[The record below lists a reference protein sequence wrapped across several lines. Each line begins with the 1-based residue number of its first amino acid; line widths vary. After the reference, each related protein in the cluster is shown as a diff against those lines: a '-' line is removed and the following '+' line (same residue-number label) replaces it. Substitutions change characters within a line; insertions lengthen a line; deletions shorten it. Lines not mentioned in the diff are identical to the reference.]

1 MSQRIITGVLLS
13 LGACLLIYFGGTVFA
28 LVAIVVFC
36 VSLHEEFQALDRA
49 GHRAVSWPTWLAMIA
64 SIPLALV
71 FGASVVVPILIF
83 ASILTVTCVI
93 FRNEPKLEDALM
105 SLLPLFWIMLPG
117 LAVISLS
124 LVSPLS
130 VQRTLIALLITVPV
144 LGDTAAYF
152 TGSFVGGRK
161 FCPAVSPNKTWSGAI
176 GGLIGSVI
184 AAVIVRMIA
193 GWICAPTTTLPQWID
208 CIALG
213 LIGGASSQIGDLMAS
228 LVKRHCGIKDFS
240 NLFPGHGGMLDRL
253 DSILFMALVL
263 FSYRLI
269 IFG

>member
-1 MSQRIITGVLLS
+1 MSQRIITGVV
-13 LGACLLIYFGGTVFA
+13 LGLAACLLIYFGGTVFA
-28 LVAIVVFC
+28 VSAIIVFC
-36 VSLHEEFQALDRA
+36 ISLHEEYQALDRA

-64 SIPLALV
+64 SIPLALL
-71 FGASVVVPILIF
+71 FGASVVVPILIG
-83 ASILTVTCVI
+83 ASIITVACVI
-93 FRNEPKLEDALM
+93 FRDEPRLEDALM
-105 SLLPLFWIMLPG
+105 SLLPLYWVVLPG

-144 LGDTAAYF
+144 LGDTFAYF
-152 TGSFVGGRK
+152 VGSFVGGRK

-176 GGLIGSVI
+176 GGMIGSI
-184 AAVIVRMIA
+184 LAAVIVRMVA
-193 GWICAPTTTLPQWID
+193 GWICAPTTTLPGWID
-208 CIALG
+208 CIVLG
-213 LIGGASSQIGDLMAS
+213 IVGGAASQIGDLMAS

-253 DSILFMALVL
+253 DSILLMALVL

-269 IFG
+269 FFS